1 MDTVFDQNGKQSEVY
16 KDPKPASETK
26 AYSSEGTGVKV
37 GIQITKLPHFTNKC
51 FSLGHYAKAGINADL
66 SGRGEERASYRR

>member
-1 MDTVFDQNGKQSEVY
+1 MDLIWLKDGKPGELY
-16 KDPKPASETK
+16 KDPKPPSETK